1 MTPSP
6 TPTAM
11 ATAAPATSPSTSLC
25 LGFGSSSTDGWPA
38 EPEQPPA
45 RCRWGTCC
53 ELPVGYVQLPVGI
66 AGPLLLDGCQ
76 LPSSSSR
83 CGTSS
88 SRSRHWKS
96 SFVLRRSDLD
106 FFPSFIGCLILG
118 SMKETRRMVFHGGR
132 WCDLHG
138 SAAMAW
144 EPEYLR
150 TCINEN
156 PGCLFITTNR
166 DPTRLMTSAQE
177 WSGLRGLTGSA
188 TTPE

>member
-83 CGTSS
+83 RRGGWCSMEVVGVTCMALQPWPGN
-88 SRSRHWKS
+88 RSR
-96 SFVLRRSDLD
+96 
-106 FFPSFIGCLILG
+106 
-118 SMKETRRMVFHGGR
+118 
-132 WCDLHG
+132 
-138 SAAMAW
+138 
-144 EPEYLR
+144 YLR

-177 WSGLRGLTGSA
+177 WSGARNMVAAVSCSLQSNVLNSKMEG
-188 TTPE
+188 